1 MVEKI
6 AFIFPGQGSQTV
18 GMGKDLYDSS
28 SSCKELYKKMD
39 DTLGFKLSELCFCGP
54 EDQLQL
60 TFNTQPAIVGT
71 SYALAREMIQKGVE
85 PYCVAGHSVGEYTAL
100 AISEA
105 LPFETLLQLVRLRG
119 QLMDEAC
126 PAGTG
131 SMAAL
136 IGMDK
141 EKVKK
146 MIVELDLSSDLV
158 LDLAGLNCPGQVVVA
173 GHLSSL
179 EEAIKRVREFG
190 GRMGLMLNVS
200 GPFHSSLMKA
210 AEEGLALKLSECNFD
225 EPKYPIL
232 PNVSPKMTKDKEI
245 IKDALMKQL
254 TAPVL
259 WEETIRTMIDEGVTK
274 FVEFGAGNVLAGM
287 IRKIDRKVKVLAVSN
302 FESLNKTLEELAG

>member
-1 MVEKI
+1 MSEKI
-6 AFIFPGQGSQTV
+6 AFIFPGQGSQSV
-18 GMGKDLYDSS
+18 GMGKDLFDSS
-28 SSCKELYKKMD
+28 EECQKLYQIMD
-39 DTLGFKLSELCFCGP
+39 TALDFSISELCFNGP

-60 TFNTQPAIVGT
+60 TYNTQPAIVGT
-71 SYALAREMIQKGVE
+71 SYALAQEMIKKGIE
-85 PYCVAGHSVGEYTAL
+85 PVCVAGHSVGEYTAL
-100 AISEA
+100 AISEV

-141 EKVKK
+141 EKVEK
-146 MIVELDLSSDLV
+146 MIQDLDLSDDLV

-173 GHLSSL
+173 GHKSSL
-179 EEAIKRVREFG
+179 ESAIARVREFG
-190 GRMGLMLNVS
+190 GRMGVMLNVS
-200 GPFHSSLMKA
+200 GPFHSSLMKP
-210 AEEGLALKLSECNFD
+210 AELGLAKKLDTCDFI
-225 EPKYPIL
+225 EPKYSVI
-232 PNVSPKMTKDKEI
+232 PNVYPKLTNDKEI

-254 TAPVL
+254 TSPVL
-259 WEETIRTMIDEGVTK
+259 WEDSIRTMIDSGVTK

-302 FESLNKTLEELAG
+302 SDTLAKALEELSE

>member
-1 MVEKI
+1 MSEKV

-18 GMGKDLYDSS
+18 GMGKDLFDSS
-28 SSCKELYKKMD
+28 QDCQKLYQIMD
-39 DTLGFKLSELCFCGP
+39 TALDFPISELCFNGP

-71 SYALAREMIQKGVE
+71 SYALAQEMIKKGVE
-85 PYCVAGHSVGEYTAL
+85 PFCVAGHSVGEYTAL
-100 AISEA
+100 AVSEV
-105 LPFETLLQLVRLRG
+105 LPFEILLQLVRLRG

-141 EKVKK
+141 EKVEK
-146 MIVELDLSSDLV
+146 MIDGLDLSEELV

-173 GHLSSL
+173 GHLKSL
-179 EEAIKRVREFG
+179 EQAIERVREFG
-190 GRMGLMLNVS
+190 GRMGVMLNVS
-200 GPFHSSLMKA
+200 GPFHSSLMKP
-210 AEEGLALKLSECNFD
+210 AEEGLAAKLDTCNFV
-225 EPKYPIL
+225 EPKYPVL
-232 PNVSPKMTKDKEI
+232 PNVSPKLTNDKEI

-254 TAPVL
+254 TSPVL
-259 WEETIRTMIDEGVTK
+259 WEETIRAMIESGVTK

-302 FESLNKTLEELAG
+302 SETLAKALEELSE